1 MDIVLGIIFLVIIV
15 FIASIVV
22 RRERNERK
30 KLSRS
35 NRLLDEKVSRLMV
48 LYQVGKEV
56 SSSLSLENLLKR
68 VMDVALKV
76 MEAETSSLWLIDSES
91 KELVCR
97 AAQGLEKERI
107 GKVRL
112 SLGEGITGWVA
123 NEGQPQRVAD
133 LERDPRYKNPLGRK
147 ESSLKNQLSV
157 PLKVKGKIIGVL
169 NVFNKVG
176 GEEFNEDDTG
186 LLSLLASQVAI
197 SLENSRLYE
206 AAERKIEEVSALL
219 EIGKEMHLVF
229 DLEELLNLIMDTSIK
244 TLEADTGSLM
254 LLDEEKEELTIEV
267 ARGLSEELIKGVRIK
282 MGESVGGWVAKEG
295 KPVLIP
301 SISYALRFKGIRLR
315 DDIRSAL
322 AVPLKVKDKVI
333 GVLNLNNKRKGK
345 KFTEEDLRLL
355 SAFASQAALAI
366 ERSRLYED
374 LLSANL
380 KTMQALAFAL
390 DARDDYTFGHS
401 KRVTDYVLVVGE
413 ALGLQGRELK
423 SLEYAASLHDIGKI
437 GITDR
442 VLRKPGSLTPEEF
455 ELIKDHTMIGAN
467 IVRPVE
473 FLKEAVPLI
482 YHHHER
488 YDGKGYPAGLKGE
501 EIPIGARILGV
512 VDAFEAMT
520 SDRPYRKALAPDVAI
535 EELKRWAGIQFDPQ
549 VVEVFIEIYEKAEVI
564 GNQ

>member
-301 SISYALRFKGIRLR
+301 SVGYALRFKGIRLR
-315 DDIRSAL
+315 DDISSAL